1 MLVLSLSFTVGGH
14 GQCERRGRLLNVT
27 GSSKSTVYFNTE
39 SSLSGEKKKQAKPNQ
54 KHKQANKHTTTT
66 GMATKNNN
74 NKLCN
79 VSATKQGCMIVA
91 CLWMHSFKILVTG

>member
-39 SSLSGEKKKQAKPNQ
+39 SSLSGEKKKNKPNQ
-54 KHKQANKHTTTT
+54 TKNTSKQTNTQQQQEWQQKTTTT
-66 GMATKNNN
+66 NCAMSVQQSKD
-74 NKLCN
+74 
-79 VSATKQGCMIVA
+79 V
-91 CLWMHSFKILVTG
+91 